1 MKIGLETA
9 ESDSFLLSS
18 GKMMARMLEDWSP
31 DKEGG
36 IVVQGV
42 GLMIEAKGM
51 NLGVGEICTL
61 LADPPVDAEV
71 VGFRE
76 GRTLLMP
83 LGDLEGVRPGIRLQR
98 KSKVTSVFLSMD
110 WLGRVLDP
118 LGRPMDGRPLPPGN
132 REVPLRGRA
141 INPLLRR
148 RIDTPL
154 DLAVRSMNALTTVGL
169 GQKIGIFAGPGV
181 GKSTLIGMM
190 TRNADVDVNVIAL
203 IGERGREVR
212 EFLERDLG
220 PDGLRRTVVVVAT
233 GEQPPLLKTRATHF
247 AMALAEMFRDA
258 GKRVLFVMDSLTRY
272 AGALREIGLATG
284 EPPSARGYT
293 PSVFAQL
300 PRLVERAGCAEG
312 RGSITGAYTVLIEG
326 DDAPSD
332 PLSEALTAIL
342 DGHIHLSRSM
352 AQEGIFPAVDPIGSL
367 SRVMAD
373 IVPEEHQR
381 VAREWRRLF
390 GLYRRSEDLIR
401 IGAYTPGTD
410 RDLDRAVRLYPRMVE
425 FLKQF
430 RDEKISF
437 DQSILDLELSLSEE
451 ELNE

>member
-1 MKIGLETA
+1 MKVGVSGEAADRWLQ
-9 ESDSFLLSS
+9 SS
-18 GKMMARMLEDWSP
+18 GRLMDRLLEDWSP
-31 DKEGG
+31 DQEGG
-36 IVVQGV
+36 VVVQGV

-61 LADPPVDAEV
+61 LSETPVDAEV

-83 LGDLEGVRPGIRLQR
+83 LGDLEGIRPGTRLMR
-98 KSKVTSVFLSMD
+98 KSKVTSVFLSPS

-118 LGRPMDGRPLPPGN
+118 LGHPMDGRPLPPG
-132 REVPLRGRA
+132 EIDVPLKGRS

-154 DLAVRSMNALTTVGL
+154 DLSVRSINALATVGV

-190 TRNADVDVNVIAL
+190 ARNASVDVNIIAL

-220 PDGLRRTVVVVAT
+220 PEGLARTVVVVAT

-258 GKRVLFVMDSLTRY
+258 GRRVLFVMDSLTRY

-300 PRLVERAGCAEG
+300 PRLIERAGCSEG
-312 RGSITGAYTVLIEG
+312 PGSITGIYTVLVEG
-326 DDAPSD
+326 ESSPSD
-332 PLSEALTAIL
+332 PLSEALTAVL
-342 DGHIHLSRSM
+342 DGHLHLSRSL
-352 AQEGIFPAVDPIGSL
+352 AQEGVFPAFDPIGSL

-373 IVPEEHQR
+373 IVPEDHQSK
-381 VAREWRRLF
+381 AREWRRIF
-390 GLYRRSEDLIR
+390 GLYKRSEDLIR
-401 IGAYTPGTD
+401 IGAYVSGTD
-410 RDLDRAVRLYPRMVE
+410 PDLDNAVRLYPGMVD
-425 FLKQF
+425 FLRQS
-430 RDEKISF
+430 RDQKLPF
-437 DQSILDLELSLSEE
+437 DQSIADMEQTLSEGE
-451 ELNE
+451 AIV